1 MMKYF
6 YKWLYNLFGGKVK
19 IISMSEDKEQDIML
33 QRRSIDGSRD
43 YWELQKQAGYQ
54 LYGKSNDRTFLG
66 WSKLA
71 EHILINLNREKAPE
85 EKIDT
90 SDGYDSIL
98 DS

>member
-1 MMKYF
+1 MRKYF

-19 IISMSEDKEQDIML
+19 IVEMSEDKEKDILL
-33 QRRSIDGSRD
+33 QMKRINGIRD

-71 EHILINLNREKAPE
+71 EHILINLNVEETVE
-85 EKIDT
+85 EKSDT